1 MSRGCSEVEFE
12 IEFEIEFELVTGCT
26 ITSSIPVDTASIPT
40 VDVLFPIA
48 ELVVEIIFE
57 ILELLSAL
65 LEERFDP
72 PPTSPTSPTSPTD
85 VCLSTFVTK
94 AFTCKPTAPVV
105 TNNLSAT
112 RRLGTLSV
120 VPVIPMLG
128 GTLSRRSDAS
138 VVDI

>member
-1 MSRGCSEVEFE
+1 
-12 IEFEIEFELVTGCT
+12 VTGCT
-26 ITSSIPVDTASIPT
+26 ITPSTPVDTASIPT
-40 VDVLFPIA
+40 VDILFPIV
-48 ELVVEIIFE
+48 EVVETLFE

-72 PPTSPTSPTSPTD
+72 PPTSPTSSTD
-85 VCLSTFVTK
+85 VFLSTFVTK
-94 AFTCKPTAPVV
+94 AFTWKPTAPAV

-112 RRLGTLSV
+112 RRLCTLSV
-120 VPVIPMLG
+120 VPVGPMLG